1 MRREHRP
8 LYWKRLERFID
19 AKYAE
24 HFLVPQF
31 DAVGQG
37 CGFSN
42 PRYIEVIGPR
52 VTLGD
57 YVQIAALR
65 DASVRFTSWG
75 TAPGRGKITV
85 GDYSVINPGARIG
98 SGCEITIGKNALFAS
113 HVSLADTDWHGLY
126 DRVHDHGGSAP
137 IVLEDNVWLGEGV
150 FVGKGV
156 TIGKNSV
163 IAARSVVTRDIPSN
177 VVAAGNPARVVKE
190 LDGTREFYS
199 HSDVLTRERDYVKR
213 LEDLEREI
221 TKDNTLLGMLRY
233 LLFPNRDD

>member
-8 LYWKRLERFID
+8 VYWKRLERLLD
-19 AKYAE
+19 AKYAQ
-24 HFLVPQF
+24 HFVVPHF
-31 DAVGQG
+31 DAVGRG
-37 CGFSN
+37 CGFQN

-75 TAPGRGKITV
+75 TAAGLGRIAV

-98 SGCEITIGKNALFAS
+98 SGCEIIIGKNALFAS

-137 IVLEDNVWLGEGV
+137 IVLEENVWLGEGV
-150 FVGKGV
+150 MVCKGV

-163 IAARSVVTRDIPSN
+163 IASRSVVTRDIPAN
-177 VVAAGNPARVVKE
+177 VVAAGNPAKVVKE
-190 LDGTREFYS
+190 LDATRPFYS
-199 HSDVLTRERDYVKR
+199 HSDVLTREPDFIER
-213 LEDLEREI
+213 LKALEIET
-221 TKDNTLLGMLRY
+221 TKNNTLLGYLRY
-233 LLFPNRDD
+233 LLFPHRDD

>member
-8 LYWKRLERFID
+8 VYWKRVERFID
-19 AKYAE
+19 EKYAE
-24 HFLVPQF
+24 HFVVPQF

-37 CGFSN
+37 CGFQN

-65 DASVRFTSWG
+65 DASVRFTAWG
-75 TAPGRGKITV
+75 TGPGLGTITV
-85 GDYSVINPGARIG
+85 GDYSVINPGARI
-98 SGCEITIGKNALFAS
+98 SAGCEIVIGKNALFAS
-113 HVSLADTDWHGLY
+113 NVHLSDTDWHGLY
-126 DRVHDHGGSAP
+126 DRVHDHGGSQP

-150 FVGKGV
+150 MVCKGV

-163 IAARSVVTRDIPSN
+163 VAARSVVTRDIPSN
-177 VVAAGNPARVVKE
+177 VVAAGNPAKVVKE
-190 LDGTREFYS
+190 LDGTRNFYS
-199 HSDVLTRERDYVKR
+199 HSDVLTRESDYVQR
-213 LEDLEREI
+213 LKDFEREM

-233 LLFPNRDD
+233 LLFPNRND